1 MKRVFLVHGWDGYP
15 ENNWFPWLR
24 KELEKRDF
32 KVYILAM
39 PDPDSPKIERWVP
52 FLEEQIKNVD
62 ESTFLV
68 GHSIGCQTILRY
80 LERLPQNKKVGGV
93 IFVAGWV
100 SLTPMAIRS
109 KEEQKIVK
117 PWFETPIDFENVKK
131 SSNRFVAIFSDDD
144 PYVPLSKNLETYR
157 EKLDAKII
165 IEKGKGHFSDEEG
178 IKELPIALNK
188 LLEIAR

>member
-1 MKRVFLVHGWDGYP
+1 
-15 ENNWFPWLR
+15 
-24 KELEKRDF
+24 
-32 KVYILAM
+32 M
-39 PDPDSPKIERWVP
+39 PDPDYPKIERWVP